1 DRVTV
6 LRDGH
11 YVDTLSRDDITED
24 RLLELMTGRVIDQV
38 FPSVDSVAGAVA
50 LRVSGLTTADRSVTD
65 IGFEVHSGEIVG
77 FAGLVGSGKSSAARA
92 CFGVEQIHQG
102 TIELHDVEVTGHSPR
117 RMLRRGMFYLPSDRK
132 TDGLMMM
139 RGVRENIALPC
150 LRLGQ
155 FSKLTLLRR
164 AAERQIADDV
174 ARRVELNPHALE
186 RPVEH
191 FSGGNQQKILLARA
205 LARDVDVFIFD
216 EPTVG

>member
-1 DRVTV
+1 
-6 LRDGH
+6 
-11 YVDTLSRDDITED
+11 
-24 RLLELMTGRVIDQV
+24 
-38 FPSVDSVAGAVA
+38 
-50 LRVSGLTTADRSVTD
+50 
-65 IGFEVHSGEIVG
+65 
-77 FAGLVGSGKSSAARA
+77 

-102 TIELHDVEVTGHSPR
+102 TIKLHDVEVTGNSPR

-164 AAERQIADDV
+164 AAERQIADEV

-216 EPTVG
+216 EPTVGVDVGTRVAIYQLMADLCSAGAAVLLVSSDLPEILHLAHRAYIFHRGQVVDELIGSDITDENVLRNFMDRDAA